1 MAEPVKRRKYDAT
14 RRRAAA
20 EQTRASVLRA
30 ARDLFATSG
39 YAGASVTDIARSAG
53 VSVDTLYATV
63 GRKPQLML
71 AVIDVELAEG
81 GAPVAAEDRDYVRR
95 VREAPTAA
103 EKIDLY
109 TAALARVLPR
119 TVPLLESLREAGRT
133 DLECRELHRT
143 ISDRRARNMR
153 LLAADLRSTGEL
165 RADLDDGTVADLVWS
180 MNAPDYYLLV
190 RSRGH
195 SAEEYAALVRDVW
208 TRTLLRSPQ

>member
-1 MAEPVKRRKYDAT
+1 VAEPVKRRRYDAT

-30 ARDLFATSG
+30 ARDLFASSG

-53 VSVDTLYATV
+53 VSVDTLYATI

-71 AVIDVELAEG
+71 AVIDMELAEG
-81 GAPVAAEDRDYVRR
+81 RAPVAAEDREYVRR
-95 VREAPTAA
+95 VRNAPTAA

-133 DLECRELHRT
+133 DPACRELHRT
-143 ISDRRARNMR
+143 ISDRRAGNMR
-153 LLAADLRSTGEL
+153 LFAADLRSTGEL
-165 RADLDDGTVADLVWS
+165 RAELDDQMVADLVWS

-190 RSRGH
+190 RSRGRT
-195 SAEEYAALVRDVW
+195 AEQYATLLRDVW
-208 TRTLLRSPQ
+208 TRTLLQNPQ